1 VPKFGDGGDLV
12 RCSFC
17 GKGKEQL
24 QKLIAGPGVYICN
37 ECVVLCVDILA
48 EELTGLDRENEQI
61 PGALQIARYDL
72 LGRQVRIESAR
83 VAELQGKI
91 GTIVA
96 LGNDETLLVE
106 CLLDDGSTT
115 ATVLRSGGWVPFPQS

>member
-1 VPKFGDGGDLV
+1 
-12 RCSFC
+12 
-17 GKGKEQL
+17 
-24 QKLIAGPGVYICN
+24 
-37 ECVVLCVDILA
+37 VLCVDILA

-61 PGALQIARYDL
+61 PSALQIARYDL
-72 LGRQVRIESAR
+72 LDRQVRIESAR

-106 CLLDDGSTT
+106 CLLDDGLTT
-115 ATVLRSGGWVPFPQS
+115 ATVLQSGGWVPFPQS